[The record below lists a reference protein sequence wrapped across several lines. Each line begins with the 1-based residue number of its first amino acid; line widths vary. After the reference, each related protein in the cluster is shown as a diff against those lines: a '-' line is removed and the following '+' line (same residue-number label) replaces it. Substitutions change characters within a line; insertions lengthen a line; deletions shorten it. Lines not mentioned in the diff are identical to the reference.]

1 MQFYGNKR
9 CPIFYGQGN
18 IYRKLLRIIPVF
30 KSKNIFPKLEVDL
43 YSGHKMC
50 DNISYNY
57 CTPHTLPPA
66 S

>member
-1 MQFYGNKR
+1 MQFYGNKK

-18 IYRKLLRIIPVF
+18 IYPKLRCIIPVF
-30 KSKNIFPKLEVDL
+30 KPKNIFPKLGVDL
-43 YSGHKMC
+43 YSGHKMR

-57 CTPHTLPPA
+57 CTPHTSSPG